1 MDMKNIVISFLGLF
15 LLISLSARAEDEAT
29 VDIAE
34 VINALTGTV
43 LIPVMVDFSE
53 TTDIDGVCGFDF
65 TISFDETVLTMFHGV
80 TNLHPD
86 IEDKLPITIRP
97 GDVGETYG
105 EIKISFYDSDA
116 KLKTDGILFEME
128 FEYAGGFSLLTFVD
142 VGEAGKTEVGDCEE
156 TVEQIPT
163 LFIDGSISPR
173 PVPVNNW
180 AIFLSLGLIVSFS
193 LLGMRKIF

>member
-15 LLISLSARAEDEAT
+15 LLISLSARAEEQAT
-29 VDIAE
+29 VDIAD

-53 TTDIDGVCGFDF
+53 TTDSEGVCGFDF
-65 TISFDETVLTMFHGV
+65 TISFDETVLTMFNGV
-80 TNLHPD
+80 TSLHPD
-86 IEDKLPITIRP
+86 IAEKATITF
-97 GDVGETYG
+97 GVEDVGATDG
-105 EIKISFYDSDA
+105 EILISFADNTANLETKD
-116 KLKTDGILFEME
+116 ILFEME

-142 VGEAGKTEVGDCEE
+142 VGLEGVTEVGVCTD

-163 LFIDGSISPR
+163 LFIDGSISPL

-180 AIFLSLGLIVSFS
+180 AIFLSLGLIISFS